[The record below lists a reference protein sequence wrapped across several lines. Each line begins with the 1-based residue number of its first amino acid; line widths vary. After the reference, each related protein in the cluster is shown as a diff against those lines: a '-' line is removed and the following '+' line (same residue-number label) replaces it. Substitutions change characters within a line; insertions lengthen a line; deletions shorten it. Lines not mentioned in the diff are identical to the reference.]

1 MGKSPRASQ
10 GRSIARRMESS
21 GGRRK
26 QKGDGLVPGS
36 KHAGLFSDDAIA
48 SFDELLNSD
57 DVAFRTAPGPPV
69 RRAPPPEPDPAA
81 AAAGGGGGT
90 PSWIPSA
97 LRTASSGRWLSWIN
111 VAMLLV
117 LLLGAGLAYVYV
129 GGSEWT
135 EPAEADMRLADTSGM
150 VESSPAASEPP
161 SAKDI
166 IEEYRR
172 KRLAKEAAEAK
183 EREARLAARMAE
195 VANEA
200 TTSPAPEPEPPAP
213 SLEPEAA
220 PPPPRRAMKPK
231 KAAVADERAV
241 KPKSKSTESS
251 QPTSTSKTE
260 SSQPKSSQP
269 KSETDEERSAR
280 YAREDAARE
289 ARIVRE
295 DEERKARIEEEER
308 AARARVEELEARAR
322 VEELEASSVGAA
334 GGAAKPAAVVDAVDY
349 EEEEDRPAP
358 VRQRKKER
366 EKEREEAPAVA
377 GNLGVDYE

>member
-1 MGKSPRASQ
+1 MGKSPRTSQ

-69 RRAPPPEPDPAA
+69 RRAPPPEPDSAA
-81 AAAGGGGGT
+81 AAAAAAGT

-135 EPAEADMRLADTSGM
+135 EPAEADMRVADTAGM
-150 VESSPAASEPP
+150 VELAPAASEPP

-166 IEEYRR
+166 VEEYRR
-172 KRLAKEAAEAK
+172 KRLAKEAK
-183 EREARLAARMAE
+183 EREEREERLAARLAE

-200 TTSPAPEPEPPAP
+200 TTSPAPEPAPEPAP
-213 SLEPEAA
+213 SLEPPPPP

-231 KAAVADERAV
+231 
-241 KPKSKSTESS
+241 STSTQSS
-251 QPTSTSKTE
+251 RSTSK
-260 SSQPKSSQP
+260 SAG
-269 KSETDEERSAR
+269 SETDEERAAR

-289 ARIVRE
+289 ARIRRE
-295 DEERKARIEEEER
+295 DEERAARIEEEER
-308 AARARVEELEARAR
+308 AAKARVEELEARAR
-322 VEELEASSVGAA
+322 VEELETSR
-334 GGAAKPAAVVDAVDY
+334 GGAGEAGKPAAVVDAVDY
-349 EEEEDRPAP
+349 DEEEDRPAP
-358 VRQRKKER
+358 VQQRKEER
-366 EKEREEAPAVA
+366 KKEREEAPAVA

>member
-1 MGKSPRASQ
+1 MVKSPRASQ

-36 KHAGLFSDDAIA
+36 KHAWLFSDDAIA

-69 RRAPPPEPDPAA
+69 RRAPPPEPDSAA
-81 AAAGGGGGT
+81 AAAAAAGT

-135 EPAEADMRLADTSGM
+135 EPAEADMRVADTAEGPGAGR
-150 VESSPAASEPP
+150 VGA

-166 IEEYRR
+166 VESTGASAWPRKPRR
-172 KRLAKEAAEAK
+172 GREGGEAGGEAGG
-183 EREARLAARMAE
+183 

-200 TTSPAPEPEPPAP
+200 TTSPAPEPAP
-213 SLEPEAA
+213 N
-220 PPPPRRAMKPK
+220 PRR
-231 KAAVADERAV
+231 R
-241 KPKSKSTESS
+241 SS
-251 QPTSTSKTE
+251 RRRRRRL
-260 SSQPKSSQP
+260 
-269 KSETDEERSAR
+269 DAR
-280 YAREDAARE
+280 
-289 ARIVRE
+289 
-295 DEERKARIEEEER
+295 
-308 AARARVEELEARAR
+308 
-322 VEELEASSVGAA
+322 
-334 GGAAKPAAVVDAVDY
+334 
-349 EEEEDRPAP
+349 
-358 VRQRKKER
+358 
-366 EKEREEAPAVA
+366 
-377 GNLGVDYE
+377 

>member
-1 MGKSPRASQ
+1 MGKSPRTSQ

-69 RRAPPPEPDPAA
+69 RRAPPPEPDSAAPAA
-81 AAAGGGGGT
+81 GAAGT

-135 EPAEADMRLADTSGM
+135 EPAEADMRVADTAGM
-150 VESSPAASEPP
+150 VEFAPAASEPP

-166 IEEYRR
+166 VEEYQR
-172 KRLAKEAAEAK
+172 KRLAKEAK
-183 EREARLAARMAE
+183 EREEREERPAARLAE

-200 TTSPAPEPEPPAP
+200 TTSPAPEPAPEPAP
-213 SLEPEAA
+213 SLEPEPPP

-231 KAAVADERAV
+231 DRVT
-241 KPKSKSTESS
+241 KPKSTSTESS
-251 QPTSTSKTE
+251 RPTSTSTE
-260 SSQPKSSQP
+260 SSRSTSKSAG
-269 KSETDEERSAR
+269 SETDEERAAR

-289 ARIVRE
+289 ARIRRE
-295 DEERKARIEEEER
+295 DEERAAQIEEEER
-308 AARARVEELEARAR
+308 AAKARVEELEARAR
-322 VEELEASSVGAA
+322 VEELETSRGGA
-334 GGAAKPAAVVDAVDY
+334 GEAAKPAAIVDAVDY

-358 VRQRKKER
+358 VQQRKEER
-366 EKEREEAPAVA
+366 KKEREEAPAVA

>member
-1 MGKSPRASQ
+1 MGKSPRTSQ

-69 RRAPPPEPDPAA
+69 RRAPPPEPDSTA

-97 LRTASSGRWLSWIN
+97 LRTASSGRWLMSWIN

-135 EPAEADMRLADTSGM
+135 EPAEADMRVADTAGM
-150 VESSPAASEPP
+150 VELAPAASEPP

-166 IEEYRR
+166 VEEYRR
-172 KRLAKEAAEAK
+172 KRLAKEAAERE
-183 EREARLAARMAE
+183 EREERLAARLAE

-200 TTSPAPEPEPPAP
+200 TTSPAPEPAPPAP
-213 SLEPEAA
+213 SLEPEPP

-231 KAAVADERAV
+231 DRVMKPKSTSTESSR
-241 KPKSKSTESS
+241 PKSKSAG
-251 QPTSTSKTE
+251 
-260 SSQPKSSQP
+260 
-269 KSETDEERSAR
+269 SETDEERAAR

-289 ARIVRE
+289 ARIRRE
-295 DEERKARIEEEER
+295 DEERAARIEEEER
-308 AARARVEELEARAR
+308 AAKARVEELEARAR
-322 VEELEASSVGAA
+322 VEELETSRGAA
-334 GGAAKPAAVVDAVDY
+334 GEAAKPAAVVDAVDY
-349 EEEEDRPAP
+349 EEEEDGPAP
-358 VRQRKKER
+358 VQQRKEER
-366 EKEREEAPAVA
+366 KKEREEAPAVA

>member
-81 AAAGGGGGT
+81 AAAGT

-117 LLLGAGLAYVYV
+117 LLLGASLAYVYV

-166 IEEYRR
+166 VEEYRR

-213 SLEPEAA
+213 SLELEAA

-231 KAAVADERAV
+231 KAAAADERAA

-260 SSQPKSSQP
+260 SSQP

-308 AARARVEELEARAR
+308 AARARVEELEA
-322 VEELEASSVGAA
+322 SSVGAA

-366 EKEREEAPAVA
+366 EREREEAPAVA

>member
-1 MGKSPRASQ
+1 MGKSPRTSQ

-69 RRAPPPEPDPAA
+69 RRAPPPEPDSAA
-81 AAAGGGGGT
+81 AADAAAGT

-166 IEEYRR
+166 VEEYRR
-172 KRLAKEAAEAK
+172 KRLAKEAK
-183 EREARLAARMAE
+183 EREEREERLAARLAE

-200 TTSPAPEPEPPAP
+200 TTSPAPEPAPPAP
-213 SLEPEAA
+213 SLEPEPPP

-231 KAAVADERAV
+231 STSTETSR
-241 KPKSKSTESS
+241 PTSTSTESS
-251 QPTSTSKTE
+251 RSTSK
-260 SSQPKSSQP
+260 SAG
-269 KSETDEERSAR
+269 SETDEERAAR

-289 ARIVRE
+289 ARIRRE
-295 DEERKARIEEEER
+295 DEERAARIEEEER
-308 AARARVEELEARAR
+308 AAKARVEELEARAR
-322 VEELEASSVGAA
+322 VEELETSR
-334 GGAAKPAAVVDAVDY
+334 GGAGEAGKPAAVVDAVDY

-358 VRQRKKER
+358 VQQRKEER
-366 EKEREEAPAVA
+366 KKEREEAPAVA

>member
-57 DVAFRTAPGPPV
+57 DVGFRTAPGPPV

-81 AAAGGGGGT
+81 AAAAAAGT

-117 LLLGAGLAYVYV
+117 LLLGASLAYVYV

-200 TTSPAPEPEPPAP
+200 TTSPAPEPAPPAP

-231 KAAVADERAV
+231 ATADERGA
-241 KPKSKSTESS
+241 KPKSKSTDSS
-251 QPTSTSKTE
+251 RPKSTSTD
-260 SSQPKSSQP
+260 SSQPKSTSAG
-269 KSETDEERSAR
+269 SETDEERAAR

-289 ARIVRE
+289 ARIRRE
-295 DEERKARIEEEER
+295 DEERAARIEEEEK
-308 AARARVEELEARAR
+308 AARARVEELAGRE
-322 VEELEASSVGAA
+322 AA
-334 GGAAKPAAVVDAVDY
+334 GGAPAGGEAKPAAVVDAVDY

-358 VRQRKKER
+358 VQQRKKER

>member
-1 MGKSPRASQ
+1 MGKSPRTSQ

-26 QKGDGLVPGS
+26 QKGDGLVPRS

-69 RRAPPPEPDPAA
+69 RRAPPPEPDSAA
-81 AAAGGGGGT
+81 AAAGAAGT

-135 EPAEADMRLADTSGM
+135 EPAEADMRVADTAGM
-150 VESSPAASEPP
+150 VELAPAASEPP

-166 IEEYRR
+166 VEEYRR
-172 KRLAKEAAEAK
+172 KRLAKEAK
-183 EREARLAARMAE
+183 EREEREERLAARLAE

-200 TTSPAPEPEPPAP
+200 TTSPAPEPAPPAP
-213 SLEPEAA
+213 SLEPEPPP

-231 KAAVADERAV
+231 DRVMKR
-241 KPKSKSTESS
+241 KSTSTQSSRPTSTSTESS
-251 QPTSTSKTE
+251 RPTS
-260 SSQPKSSQP
+260 KSAG
-269 KSETDEERSAR
+269 SETDEERAAR

-289 ARIVRE
+289 ARIRRE
-295 DEERKARIEEEER
+295 DEERAARIEEEER
-308 AARARVEELEARAR
+308 AAKARVEELEARAR
-322 VEELEASSVGAA
+322 VEELETSR
-334 GGAAKPAAVVDAVDY
+334 GGAGEAGKPAAVVDAVDY
-349 EEEEDRPAP
+349 DEEEDRPAP
-358 VRQRKKER
+358 VQQRKEER
-366 EKEREEAPAVA
+366 KKEREEAPAVA

>member
-36 KHAGLFSDDAIA
+36 RHAGLFSDDAIA

-69 RRAPPPEPDPAA
+69 RRAPPPEPDSAA
-81 AAAGGGGGT
+81 AAAAAAGT

-135 EPAEADMRLADTSGM
+135 EPAEADMRVADTAGM
-150 VESSPAASEPP
+150 VELAPAASEPP

-166 IEEYRR
+166 VEEYRR
-172 KRLAKEAAEAK
+172 KRLAKEAK
-183 EREARLAARMAE
+183 EREEREERLAARLAE

-200 TTSPAPEPEPPAP
+200 TTSPAPEPAPPAP
-213 SLEPEAA
+213 SLEPEPPP

-231 KAAVADERAV
+231 DRVM
-241 KPKSKSTESS
+241 KPKSTSTESS
-251 QPTSTSKTE
+251 RPTSTSTE
-260 SSQPKSSQP
+260 SSRSTSKSAG
-269 KSETDEERSAR
+269 SETDEERAAR

-289 ARIVRE
+289 ARIRRE
-295 DEERKARIEEEER
+295 DEERAARIEEEER
-308 AARARVEELEARAR
+308 AAKARVEELEARAR
-322 VEELEASSVGAA
+322 VEELETSR
-334 GGAAKPAAVVDAVDY
+334 GGAGEAGKPAAVVDAVDY

-358 VRQRKKER
+358 VQQRKEER
-366 EKEREEAPAVA
+366 KKEREEAPAVA

>member
-1 MGKSPRASQ
+1 MGKSPRTSQ

-69 RRAPPPEPDPAA
+69 RRAPPPEPDSAA
-81 AAAGGGGGT
+81 AADAAAGT

-135 EPAEADMRLADTSGM
+135 EPAEADMRVADTAGM
-150 VESSPAASEPP
+150 VELAPAASEPP

-166 IEEYRR
+166 VEEYRR
-172 KRLAKEAAEAK
+172 KRLAKEAK
-183 EREARLAARMAE
+183 EREEREERLAARLAE

-200 TTSPAPEPEPPAP
+200 TTSPAPEPAPEPAP
-213 SLEPEAA
+213 SLEPEPPP

-231 KAAVADERAV
+231 DRVM
-241 KPKSKSTESS
+241 KPKSTSTESS
-251 QPTSTSKTE
+251 RPTSTSTE
-260 SSQPKSSQP
+260 SSRSTSKSAD
-269 KSETDEERSAR
+269 SETDEERA
-280 YAREDAARE
+280 
-289 ARIVRE
+289 
-295 DEERKARIEEEER
+295 ARIEEEER
-308 AARARVEELEARAR
+308 AAKARVEELEARAR
-322 VEELEASSVGAA
+322 VEELETSR
-334 GGAAKPAAVVDAVDY
+334 GGAGEAGKPAAVVDAVDY

-358 VRQRKKER
+358 VQQRKEER
-366 EKEREEAPAVA
+366 KKEREEAPAVA

>member
-81 AAAGGGGGT
+81 AAAGGAGT

-135 EPAEADMRLADTSGM
+135 EPAEADMRVADTAGM
-150 VESSPAASEPP
+150 VESAPAASEPP

-166 IEEYRR
+166 IEEYRPDASAWPR
-172 KRLAKEAAEAK
+172 RP
-183 EREARLAARMAE
+183 RRGRRGRTRLAARMAE

-231 KAAVADERAV
+231 AAADERAA

-251 QPTSTSKTE
+251 QPNSKSTESSQPTSTVDRVDRVSTDVDVKTE
-260 SSQPKSSQP
+260 SSQPRRR
-269 KSETDEERSAR
+269 TRS
-280 YAREDAARE
+280 
-289 ARIVRE
+289 
-295 DEERKARIEEEER
+295 
-308 AARARVEELEARAR
+308 
-322 VEELEASSVGAA
+322 GALGTRPRGRGA
-334 GGAAKPAAVVDAVDY
+334 GGA
-349 EEEEDRPAP
+349 DRA
-358 VRQRKKER
+358 R
-366 EKEREEAPAVA
+366 
-377 GNLGVDYE
+377 G